1 LNTALPAVRTTTM
14 TTTAGKIFTS
24 LQRVKCPIVLVQKA
38 SFINFPHLRSYS
50 TAKAT
55 TIAANSVHQQRSL
68 HTNTSLFRHA
78 SAHSHINKKWPAP
91 PPRTVKSPCVPDN
104 MPKYIEGFNDI
115 PELDDA
121 NEMVQRIFSLEFG
134 TAKDFRRAVDTV
146 NNAEYASP
154 LAAEI
159 ANMTHRIR
167 HLAEILKAGKPGPI
181 TDPMKRAGKPNPNTK
196 HFFIW
201 LIHQRKRKLQRYKSE
216 DLRGYEEL
224 IKKLEI
230 PALRSVWERSH
241 RYKSR
246 KFKINVPLVKKRHV
260 DDFEEE
266 FVHV

>member
-1 LNTALPAVRTTTM
+1 M
-14 TTTAGKIFTS
+14 TTKIFTS
-24 LQRVKCPIVLVQKA
+24 LQRVTCPVIRVQKA
-38 SFINFPHLRSYS
+38 SFVNFPLLRPYS
-50 TAKAT
+50 TTKT
-55 TIAANSVHQQRSL
+55 TSVADSLYQQHQRSL
-68 HTNTSLFRHA
+68 HTNSSLFRHA
-78 SAHSHINKKWPAP
+78 NAHSHMNKKWPAS

-134 TAKDFRRAVDTV
+134 TAKDFRRAVDTI
-146 NNAEYASP
+146 NNVEYASP

-181 TDPMKRAGKPNPNTK
+181 TDPVKRAGKPNPNTK

-201 LIHQRKRKLQRYKSE
+201 LIHQRKRKLQRYKAE

-224 IKKLEI
+224 IEKLEI

-260 DDFEEE
+260 DDFEDE